1 MGTPEEVPVLSFK
14 GQLDAKLE
22 EAFVNGSFM
31 VALWWFNGDKVQ
43 QWRKTVDFPV
53 ADLETALDL
62 LEADIRKE
70 RERLTGKA
78 TPEEAPVEAPG
89 VN

>member
-1 MGTPEEVPVLSFK
+1 MASPAEEPVLSFR

-31 VALWWFNGDKVQ
+31 VALWWFNGDTVR

-78 TPEEAPVEAPG
+78 TNEETPEEAPG
-89 VN
+89 VV